1 MIFNVVAVLLVG
13 LALVLQ
19 EFMPVIEI
27 AHGARAPIAPV
38 MFFAVALTVP
48 FPVMLLCAFGLGL
61 VWDAR
66 YLVSPST
73 HADRLA
79 TEVDWESLGITRFES
94 DADLTLG
101 YSILLFGLLGSLM
114 QGVRPL
120 FRRGRWE
127 LPVIMT
133 GLLTMVWMLAEYL
146 LINLLREGFVF
157 PNEIWLKVVTASLL
171 AMLLAPLMLL
181 VLYNLAVWADYRIR
195 YDGLGFRR
203 YGI

>member
-1 MIFNVVAVLLVG
+1 MIFNVVAILLVG
-13 LALVLQ
+13 VALILQ
-19 EFMPVIEI
+19 EFMPAIEL
-27 AHGARAPIAPV
+27 AHGARVPIAPV

-48 FPVMLLCAFGLGL
+48 FPVMLLTAFGLGL

-66 YLVSPST
+66 YLVSPSVQ
-73 HADRLA
+73 ADKVA
-79 TEVDWESLGITRFES
+79 ANVDWESLGITRFES
-94 DADLTLG
+94 EVDLTLG

-120 FRRGRWE
+120 FRKGRWE
-127 LPVIMT
+127 LPVIMA
-133 GLLTMVWMLAEYL
+133 GLLTMVWLLAEYL
-146 LINLLREGFVF
+146 LINLLRGDFWF
-157 PNEIWLKVVTASLL
+157 PQEIWLKVVTASLL
-171 AMLLAPLMLL
+171 AMLVAPLMLL